1 MPQNSRSCC
10 KPEDVP
16 PAQVLCCSFFCN
28 LGLKKFLER
37 HIDIFQVGRDHPY
50 NPNVSLKQKWFH
62 FAPPRPA
69 PVNTAASQ
77 SGGGSGSNDN
87 SPDELTR
94 NGSSGNLQAMQN
106 GGNGDG
112 NRRKLQRRRTRTRR
126 TNSGASGGASVAAA
140 QAVRGSL
147 LADPHQQQL
156 QHPSSPAHMPAASS
170 VVPHPRATVTPIIA
184 LDCEMVGI
192 GPSGF
197 SSMLARISIVNF
209 NGEVLYDKFV
219 LPTDTV
225 TDYRTHTS
233 GILAHHLEGGTE
245 FRQVQREVSQIIKH
259 RVMVGHG
266 LINDLQAL
274 CISIPP
280 QQLRD
285 TALFKKFCPHRP
297 LGLKQLVQQHLSMQ
311 PEFAHFQEYGMAHN
325 PVVDARAAL
334 ALYKLVQGEWENAVA
349 QETRSQ
355 QLGAH
360 HSQSQPAL
368 INAMGAANSRDMQS
382 PYQSAALLPGMN
394 LHSPQQ
400 NAFDKSAA
408 HMVAYQQIRDAQQQ
422 QQQILIQQSNAI
434 AQLQQNQ
441 RVEPRGNVQVVSR
454 QYQGNG
460 APLHYTNIQSP
471 QHQQQHSSAH
481 HYSYMNSQLIYS
493 S

>member
-1 MPQNSRSCC
+1 
-10 KPEDVP
+10 
-16 PAQVLCCSFFCN
+16 
-28 LGLKKFLER
+28 
-37 HIDIFQVGRDHPY
+37 
-50 NPNVSLKQKWFH
+50 
-62 FAPPRPA
+62 
-69 PVNTAASQ
+69 
-77 SGGGSGSNDN
+77 
-87 SPDELTR
+87 
-94 NGSSGNLQAMQN
+94 
-106 GGNGDG
+106 
-112 NRRKLQRRRTRTRR
+112 
-126 TNSGASGGASVAAA
+126 
-140 QAVRGSL
+140 
-147 LADPHQQQL
+147 
-156 QHPSSPAHMPAASS
+156 MPAASS
-170 VVPHPRATVTPIIA
+170 VVPHPRASVTPIIA

-197 SSMLARISIVNF
+197 TSMLARISIVNF

-225 TDYRTHTS
+225 TDYRTHAS
-233 GILAHHLEGGTE
+233 GILPHHLEGGTE

-266 LINDLQAL
+266 LINDQEAL
-274 CISIPP
+274 CISVPP

-285 TALFKKFCPHRP
+285 TALFKMFCPHRP
-297 LGLKQLVQQHLSMQ
+297 LGLKQLVQQHLAQQ
-311 PEFAHFQEYGMAHN
+311 PEFAHFQEYGVAHN
-325 PVVDARAAL
+325 PVTDARAAL
-334 ALYKLVQGEWENAVA
+334 ALYKLVQNEWENAVL

-368 INAMGAANSRDMQS
+368 MNAMGAANSRDMQS

-400 NAFDKSAA
+400 NAFEKSN
-408 HMVAYQQIRDAQQQ
+408 HMTAYQQIRDAQQQ

-441 RVEPRGNVQVVSR
+441 RVDPRVNAQVNR

-460 APLHYTNIQSP
+460 APMHYTNIQPP
-471 QHQQQHSSAH
+471 QQLQQQHSPAH
-481 HYSYMNSQLIYS
+481 HYPYMNSQLIFS